1 MLIQSA
7 QRLSLLLLL
16 KLEEVVVLSHNVPVA
31 AGVVQ
36 TASTAAAAAA
46 LNKHRTAG
54 MLSPSKA
61 HPALGRLYLK
71 AVPPPPGIEPLWTAL
86 TERNRRGSSRVQ
98 PSSCTYSAQYIT

>member
-36 TASTAAAAAA
+36 TASTAAALMIGLAVGIDYT
-46 LNKHRTAG
+46 LFIVERVREERVRVGEQAG
-54 MLSPSKA
+54 G
-61 HPALGRLYLK
+61 H
-71 AVPPPPGIEPLWTAL
+71 
-86 TERNRRGSSRVQ
+86 
-98 PSSCTYSAQYIT
+98 